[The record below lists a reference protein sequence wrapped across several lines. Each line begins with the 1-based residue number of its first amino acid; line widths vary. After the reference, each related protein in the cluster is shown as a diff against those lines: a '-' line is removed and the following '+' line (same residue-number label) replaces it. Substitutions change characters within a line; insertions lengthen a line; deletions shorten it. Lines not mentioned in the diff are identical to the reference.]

1 MWRSSGETQSLSDDD
16 GFRHRGGVA
25 GCQTDMIAELMAALF
40 LPPLT
45 QRLLIFLLSDVD
57 FFVFFFF
64 PFFSLIRGR
73 IALGGQQKANAL
85 PGKCCRHRQ
94 AIAQIQCI

>member
-25 GCQTDMIAELMAALF
+25 SCQTDMIAELMAPLF
-40 LPPLT
+40 FPPLT

-57 FFVFFFF
+57 FFFFFSF
-64 PFFSLIRGR
+64 IFFFIRGR
-73 IALGGQQKANAL
+73 IALGGQQKANGL
-85 PGKCCRHRQ
+85 PGKCCRRRQ